1 MLPCFGISI
10 PKRIIFFE
18 FSAWPGSVPAIKYV
32 SVNTKQ
38 LLKSTLIVVGFF
50 MMFSSA
56 AYAQLREDLEV
67 NVFGLG
73 VIHSSKDYEISFPQ
87 SPTPIQGNFKFNKG
101 LGGGFRV
108 NVYNRGHWAE
118 EAFFSYEP
126 NVAQFTRVGTPSST
140 MKLSTENLNI
150 GMNALYYL
158 SDDETHNVRPF
169 VTVGGGWAVFLLT
182 DSAKAI
188 VRDPLQGNAPDMNSA
203 NEIAVNFGGG
213 VKAKVKRWLGVRVDL
228 KGFISRNP
236 SFGLARESNDPNATV
251 FPAGGALYSGEASA
265 GLVFYFGRH

>member
-38 LLKSTLIVVGFF
+38 LLKSTLIAVGFF

-73 VIHSSKDYEISFPQ
+73 VIHSSKDYEVSFPQ
-87 SPTPIQGNFKFNKG
+87 SPTPIPGEFRFNKG
-101 LGGGFRV
+101 VGGGFRV
-108 NVYNRGHWAE
+108 NLYSRGHWGE

-126 NVAQFTRVGTPSST
+126 NVAHFKSPSSSLN
-140 MKLSTENLNI
+140 LSTENLNI

-158 SDDETHNVRPF
+158 SDDETHRIRPF
-169 VTVGGGWAVFLLT
+169 LTVGGGWAVFLLT
-182 DSAKAI
+182 DSAKAT

-203 NEIAVNFGGG
+203 NEISFNYGAGFKSKINN
-213 VKAKVKRWLGVRVDL
+213 WLGVRADVQ
-228 KGFISRNP
+228 GFISRNP

-251 FPAGGALYSGEASA
+251 FPAGGALYSGEASV
-265 GLVFYFGRH
+265 GVVFHFGKR